1 MGERAPAVAGQF
13 YPADG
18 AELART
24 IERCFLD
31 ARGPGELP
39 ARHRRTDRHIR
50 AAIVPHAGYLYSGPI
65 AALAFDRIAAERPP
79 DHVVLLGVDH
89 HGVAADPALCDD
101 DWITP
106 LGRVPTDRSLL
117 DGLDR
122 PPLRRDARAHRLE
135 HSIEV
140 ELPFLQYV
148 LPAPTI
154 VALTVPFADLRTLET
169 VGAAVAAGTAGR
181 DVLLLAS
188 TDFSHYVPAAEAE
201 RLDAAALRAIVARDA
216 AALYATV
223 EAERIS
229 MCGIAPV
236 TALLAALA
244 PEPLTARLLRWG
256 HSGEAQPMADVVG
269 YAALLLES
277 VAPLP
282 PSSPPVGGLKSP
294 HASAA
299 RGRHDP

>member
-24 IERCFLD
+24 IEACFLD
-31 ARGPGELP
+31 PRGPGELP
-39 ARHRRTDRHIR
+39 ARHRRPDRHLR
-50 AAIVPHAGYLYSGPI
+50 AAIVPHAGYVYSGPI
-65 AALAFDRIAAERPP
+65 AALAFDRIAGERPP
-79 DHVVLLGVDH
+79 EHVVILGVDH
-89 HGVAADPALCDD
+89 HGVARGPALCDD
-101 DWITP
+101 DWLTP
-106 LGRVPTDRSLL
+106 LGRVPTDQALL
-117 DGLDR
+117 GMLDR

-140 ELPFLQYV
+140 EVPFVQYV
-148 LPAPTI
+148 LPDPSI
-154 VALTVPFADLRTLET
+154 VALTVPFADLATLEA
-169 VGAAVAAGTAGR
+169 VGTAVAAGIAGK

-201 RLDAAALRAIVARDA
+201 RLDAMALQAIEARDA

-223 EAERIS
+223 GAERIS

-244 PEPLTARLLRWG
+244 PEPLTSRLLRWG
-256 HSGEAQPMADVVG
+256 HSGEAQPMAHVVG
-269 YAALLLES
+269 YAAVVLES
-277 VAPLP
+277 AATLEPT
-282 PSSPPVGGLKSP
+282 SAPVGGLKSP
-294 HASAA
+294 HVSAA
-299 RGRHDP
+299 PGRHDP